1 MNTISCHLI
10 LEHLIELELE
20 REEDAHR
27 YQQELSRIVRQ
38 RLLPIFDNVCAGTD
52 PDTVYRIDTLELDLG
67 ELDPEHWEKQ
77 LTERVQAQ
85 FSLKLREAVR
95 QLQQSGAPEKQ
106 PVSGPFELLRFFL
119 RTASLPWW
127 ADNRNPDILKDS
139 VEQLLRQQPAALLSL
154 LRAVVEKEAHLKR
167 LIYSLPDRLLAQLAA
182 LAAGRSPDTTGTNF
196 PDAIHSWAAAFDGGE
211 GIPVQNV
218 RLEVWKAI
226 FYGLLTPSGVP
237 DNAAQWAIFLEL
249 HLRQSLHPSQQAPLR
264 KLCTVLA
271 QWLFPSVVNPAEKK
285 RPSQHSME
293 LRKDASERQQPG
305 DKPASDLPKNDLE
318 KPEPTTKRDT
328 PSTFER
334 RKDASERQQPE
345 DKLAS
350 ESWEKN
356 LKKNQPTT
364 KRDIPSTFHHNDEL
378 HLSNAGLI
386 LLWPFL
392 TRFFENLSLVKDKI
406 FVNEQAPHR
415 AIALLQFLVD
425 GATEA
430 PEFLLPLNKVLCGL
444 RPDAL
449 YEAGIELLPEEQDAS
464 LPFLEAVIGNA
475 PILHN
480 MSVDGFR
487 NTFLRRTGMLSVE
500 DDHWLLHVERQ
511 TYDVVLE
518 RFPWSFNIV
527 KLPWMER
534 PMYVDW

>member
-67 ELDPEHWEKQ
+67 ELDPGQWEKQ

-237 DNAAQWAIFLEL
+237 DDAAQWAIFLEL

-293 LRKDASERQQPG
+293 LRKDASERQQP
-305 DKPASDLPKNDLE
+305 
-318 KPEPTTKRDT
+318 
-328 PSTFER
+328 
-334 RKDASERQQPE
+334 E

-356 LKKNQPTT
+356 LKKKQPTT

-425 GATEA
+425 SATEA